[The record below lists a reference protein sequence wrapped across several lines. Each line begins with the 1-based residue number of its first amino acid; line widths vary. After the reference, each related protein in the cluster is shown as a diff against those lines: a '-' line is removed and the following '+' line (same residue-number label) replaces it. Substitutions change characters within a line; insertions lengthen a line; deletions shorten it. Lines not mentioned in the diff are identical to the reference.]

1 MIQFDEQIFQS
12 GWNHQLVLSLK
23 LFGRILLEK
32 VVENICGMRNGFC
45 WQYYPIWTL
54 VEKVAIIT
62 PLKCI
67 LLKNDGWTTTFLLLE
82 GNCSGDLLNCRSLF
96 GMFVGMFPCFICFS
110 SAIFSCRTRCFPK
123 VLDCFYKQTSCWNN
137 FQQAIM
143 IEMCRC
149 KSDFA
154 VWIRWFWRVFP
165 LGKPCSCSCG
175 PRHAAVFWRSKDAE
189 TTEIGGV
196 SCSRKSQHFP
206 NSLTSFQLQSQT
218 QISIMPRPALATCT
232 LHKTKIAPE
241 KWQQHVVRSLISRFV
256 STDQSG
262 GHVDLIRFAD
272 KNTVAGLDRM

>member
-110 SAIFSCRTRCFPK
+110 SAIFRCRTRCFPK

-175 PRHAAVFWRSKDAE
+175 PRHAAVFDVQRTLKPPKLEALVAAE
-189 TTEIGGV
+189 NPSIFQIHWLAFNFSLKHRFQ
-196 SCSRKSQHFP
+196 SC
-206 NSLTSFQLQSQT
+206 
-218 QISIMPRPALATCT
+218 
-232 LHKTKIAPE
+232 
-241 KWQQHVVRSLISRFV
+241 
-256 STDQSG
+256 
-262 GHVDLIRFAD
+262 
-272 KNTVAGLDRM
+272 LDRHLLHVHSIKLR